1 MSAMCNQ
8 CNHDGDVNPQMRK
21 ALWVALII
29 NMTMFAVEFSSGWL
43 SGSVGLQAD
52 AVDFFGDT
60 ANYILS
66 LAVLGMALR
75 W

>member
-52 AVDFFGDT
+52 AADFFGDA
-60 ANYILS
+60 ANYALS

-75 W
+75 

>member
-1 MSAMCNQ
+1 MSVMCNQ